1 MPLLNPTRVQAWA
14 FMIAAIYTWFLIT
27 VFRNHVWILD
37 HAGKPIYTD
46 FTEGW
51 VVGIHLA
58 RGHLAPIYS
67 AGELIRIQTAILG
80 PDDSFYPNFPYPPT
94 FCLLL
99 VPLGLLPY
107 ARAFLT
113 WDILT
118 LLAFAVVVW
127 KIVPRVPAI
136 ALLLASPF
144 TAWNM
149 LAGQNGFLTAALLGA
164 ALVCLERRPVLAG
177 FFLGCL
183 TYKPQYGMMIPV
195 ALIAA
200 RQWRAV
206 FSAAGFFLLLIGISG
221 LAFGFDAWWAF
232 PQGLANQYGVV
243 LDAEGHPD
251 ASSDWGRLQT
261 VYGLVRLLSGGATL
275 AWIAQALTIGCVAV
289 VVWRVWRSGARH
301 DLKAAVLTAAC
312 LMATPYAFSYD
323 MAMLALPFAFLV
335 RDQMRH
341 GLLRGEQ
348 PAQAA
353 LFLICLAALIWFGDQ
368 PGHTTFGSVPLGPFV
383 LLTLLGLTL
392 RRVRTS

>member
-1 MPLLNPTRVQAWA
+1 M
-14 FMIAAIYTWFLIT
+14 Y
-27 VFRNHVWILD
+27 RNGVWILD

-51 VVGIHLA
+51 IVGIHLLK
-58 RGHLAPIYS
+58 GQLATIYQ
-67 AGELIRIQTAILG
+67 AGELIRVQTAILG
-80 PDDSFYPNFPYPPT
+80 PDDSYYPNFPYPPT

-113 WDILT
+113 WDVLT
-118 LLAFAVVVW
+118 LLAFAIVIW
-127 KIVPRVPAI
+127 KIVPRAPAI

-149 LAGQNGFLTAALLGA
+149 LASQNGFLTAALLGA
-164 ALVCLERRPVLAG
+164 ALVSLERRPILAG

-183 TYKPQYGMMIPV
+183 TYKPQYGLMIPV

-200 RQWRAV
+200 RQWRGV
-206 FSAAGFFLLLIGISG
+206 FSATGVFLLLIGISG
-221 LAFGFDAWWAF
+221 LAFGFDAWAAF

-261 VYGLVRLLSGGATL
+261 VYGLVRLLAGGPTL
-275 AWIAQALTIGCVAV
+275 AWAAQGLTVIAVAV
-289 VVWRVWRSGARH
+289 VVWRVWRSGARY
-301 DLKAAVLTAAC
+301 DLKAAVLASAC
-312 LMATPYAFSYD
+312 LLATPYAFSYD

-335 RDQMRH
+335 RDQMRN
-341 GLLRGEQ
+341 GILRGEQ
-348 PAQAA
+348 AAQLA
-353 LFLICLAALIWFGDQ
+353 LFLICLGALVWFGDQ

-383 LLTLLGLTL
+383 LLTLLGLAL
-392 RRVRTS
+392 RRVRYQGP